1 MKLQI
6 LQDNLGNQTGVY
18 VPMEDWT
25 LIKNN
30 YPDIENLEDELPQ
43 WQKDL
48 IDDRLETIA
57 KNSELLKPIEGLLE
71 ELRRKI

>member
-1 MKLQI
+1 MNVQYI
-6 LQDNLGNQTGVY
+6 SDNLGNKIAV
-18 VPMEDWT
+18 VVAIEDWT

-30 YPDIENLEDELPQ
+30 YPDIENHEDELPQ

-57 KNSELLKPIEGLLE
+57 KKPELLKPIEGLFK

>member
-6 LQDNLGNQTGVY
+6 LHDNLGNQTGVY

-57 KNSELLKPIEGLLE
+57 KNPELLKPIEGLLE

>member
-57 KNSELLKPIEGLLE
+57 KNPELLKPIEGLLE

>member
-43 WQKDL
+43 GQKDL
-48 IDDRLETIA
+48 IDDRLEAIA
-57 KNSELLKPIEGLLE
+57 KKPDRLKPIEGLFK
-71 ELRRKI
+71 ELKRKI